1 MNVSEVEDHIS
12 VKYEVKRRLG
22 KGVSCMSHILKTWES
37 ETGFLPEVV
46 QHIAKATGKPDVL
59 FIYLAKGCT
68 KLLILLNCS
77 RYISC
82 CLKCSEFNRQ
92 YVYATTATEMVTQK

>member
-46 QHIAKATGKPDVL
+46 
-59 FIYLAKGCT
+59 
-68 KLLILLNCS
+68 
-77 RYISC
+77 
-82 CLKCSEFNRQ
+82 
-92 YVYATTATEMVTQK
+92 